1 MSSDLIVD
9 ALATYRGTRLIV
21 EDQVAEPLREWIW
34 KDHPPHENGLGY
46 LVTCP
51 FCTSVWVGGAI
62 AIAKLA
68 APSLSKP
75 LRYALALSAVTCMY
89 EDWRNR

>member
-1 MSSDLIVD
+1 MDSDLIVD

-21 EDQVAEPLREWIW
+21 EDQIVEPLREKIW
-34 KDHPPHENGLGY
+34 ENHPPQEGIGY

-51 FCTSVWVGGAI
+51 FCMSVWVGGAI
-62 AIAKLA
+62 ALAKLA
-68 APSLSKP
+68 APRLSKP
-75 LRYALALSAVTCMY
+75 LRYGLALSAVTCMY